1 MMKSLIIKITHGVI
15 SLFNLDSV
23 RYKNMILP
31 AKHLRFCGTKFQDD
45 RYFFAS
51 AQAEADRLVEYF
63 GLTVNSRVLEV
74 GCGVGRLPIG
84 ILSRIGEIQHYRG
97 VDVSKRSIR
106 WCQRHITR
114 RHPSF
119 QFIHIDVK
127 NPRYNPH
134 GRAIDIDFRLPFD
147 NQEFD
152 IIYLY
157 SVFTHMTSEDVRLYL
172 KEFQRLLSTS
182 GKIFLTA
189 FIEDRVPDMTINPR
203 GYKMNWTGPLH
214 CVRYSKD
221 FFGSLLAE
229 SGFGV
234 EHFDHEKEW
243 GTNALY
249 ISRRKKDTA

>member
-1 MMKSLIIKITHGVI
+1 MKSLMIKIALKLI
-15 SLFNLDSV
+15 SLFNPDSV

-45 RYFFAS
+45 RYFLAS

-63 GLTVNSRVLEV
+63 RLTVNSRVLDV

-84 ILSRIGEIQHYRG
+84 ILSRIGEVQHYRG
-97 VDVSKRSIR
+97 VDVNKRSIR

-114 RHPSF
+114 QHPSF

-127 NPRYNPH
+127 NLRYNPG

-157 SVFTHMTSEDVRLYL
+157 SVFSHMTSEDVRAYL
-172 KEFQRLLSTS
+172 KEFQRLLARS

-189 FIEDRVPDMTINPR
+189 FIEDGVPDMTINPR
-203 GYKMNWTGPLH
+203 GYRRNWSGPLH
-214 CVRYSKD
+214 SVRYDKD
-221 FFGSLLAE
+221 FFESLLAE
-229 SGFGV
+229 SGFAV
-234 EHFDHEKEW
+234 EHFDYEKE
-243 GTNALY
+243 TNGMSALY
-249 ISRRKKDTA
+249 ISRRKKDAA

>member
-1 MMKSLIIKITHGVI
+1 MTMKSLIIKIAHEVI
-15 SLFNLDSV
+15 SLFKPDSV

-31 AKHLRFCGTKFQDD
+31 AKHLRFGGTKFQDD

-63 GLTVNSRVLEV
+63 GLTADSRVLDV

-106 WCQRHITR
+106 WCQRHITG

-127 NPRYNPH
+127 NPRYNPS
-134 GRAIDIDFRLPFD
+134 GRVIDIGFRLPFD
-147 NQEFD
+147 NEEFD

-157 SVFTHMTSEDVRLYL
+157 SVFTHMTSEDVRIYL
-172 KEFQRLLSTS
+172 KEFQRLLSPS

-189 FIEDRVPDMTINPR
+189 FIEDGVPDMTINPR
-203 GYKMNWTGPLH
+203 DYKRKWTGPLH
-214 CVRYSKD
+214 CVRYNKD
-221 FFGSLLAE
+221 FFESLLAE

-234 EHFDHEKEW
+234 EHY
-243 GTNALY
+243 GPAGALY
-249 ISRRKKDTA
+249 ISRRKKDTT